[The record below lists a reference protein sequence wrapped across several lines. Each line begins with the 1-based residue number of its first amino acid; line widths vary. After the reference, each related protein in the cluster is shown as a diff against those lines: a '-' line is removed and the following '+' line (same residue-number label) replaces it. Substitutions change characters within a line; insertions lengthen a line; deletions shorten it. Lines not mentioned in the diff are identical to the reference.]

1 MHDGIHVEKAGI
13 PAAVICTD
21 RFEVTA
27 KGMAETWGAP
37 DFPVIYTNHPVG
49 TLDRDGVKERAGQ
62 LADPVVAV
70 LTGVE
75 VSELT
80 PRA

>member
-1 MHDGIHVEKAGI
+1 VHDGIHVEKAGI

-21 RFEVTA
+21 RFKGTA
-27 KGMAETWGAP
+27 TAMAKMWGAA
-37 DFPVIYTNHPVG
+37 DFPVVYTLHPVG
-49 TLDRDGVKERAGQ
+49 TLDSSGIKERAGE
-62 LADPVVAV
+62 LIDPVVAV

-75 VSELT
+75 VSELR

>member
-1 MHDGIHVEKAGI
+1 MHDGIHIEKVGI

-21 RFEVTA
+21 RFESTA
-27 KGMAETWGAP
+27 SGMAQTWGAP
-37 DFPVIYTNHPVG
+37 EFPVIYTVHPVG
-49 TLDRDGVKERAGQ
+49 TLDRTGIKERAKE

-75 VSELT
+75 ASELL

>member
-37 DFPVIYTNHPVG
+37 DFPVIYTLHPVG
-49 TLDRDGVKERAGQ
+49 SLDRDAVRERAGQ

-75 VSELT
+75 ASALT